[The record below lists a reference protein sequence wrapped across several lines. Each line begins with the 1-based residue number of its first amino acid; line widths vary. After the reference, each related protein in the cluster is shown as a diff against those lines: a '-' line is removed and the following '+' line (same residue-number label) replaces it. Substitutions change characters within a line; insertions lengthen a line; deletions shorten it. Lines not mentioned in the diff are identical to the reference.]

1 MPRLW
6 RGAFFSH
13 HTYISVKNKGRFGKS
28 KSHSCPF
35 LFSKICTEK
44 YIVFVTTHKKW
55 ERASTAALIYLVYLT
70 FTPKSFIM
78 TFVESTVR
86 VEFPGSVI
94 AHLLCRRCTVKKT
107 VACHPASAE
116 WRRVCSPRGKFFSGR
131 WPYITLQEVF
141 WIASICWI
149 LIQAWDKFRNRKKWA
164 VCRKQSGSLS
174 FEG

>member
-6 RGAFFSH
+6 RGAFFSY
-13 HTYISVKNKGRFGKS
+13 HTYINVKNKGRFGKS

-35 LFSKICTEK
+35 LFSKICPEK
-44 YIVFVTTHKKW
+44 YIVFVTTRKKM
-55 ERASTAALIYLVYLT
+55 RAYFNSSSHLSCLFDISIGILYNV
-70 FTPKSFIM
+70 SC
-78 TFVESTVR
+78 
-86 VEFPGSVI
+86 G
-94 AHLLCRRCTVKKT
+94 AHRPSWVSAICRRCTVKKT

-164 VCRKQSGSLS
+164 FCRKQSGSLS

>member
-35 LFSKICTEK
+35 IFSKICPEK

-78 TFVESTVR
+78 AFVESTVR

-107 VACHPASAE
+107 VACYPASAE
-116 WRRVCSPRGKFFSGR
+116 RKVNVEPSREIYFSGR
-131 WPYITLQEVF
+131 WYIRFKKFFGLRLSAGFLSKHGTSSVTERSEPSAANRWLTE
-141 WIASICWI
+141 CW
-149 LIQAWDKFRNRKKWA
+149 
-164 VCRKQSGSLS
+164 G
-174 FEG
+174 

>member
-1 MPRLW
+1 M
-6 RGAFFSH
+6 A
-13 HTYISVKNKGRFGKS
+13 
-28 KSHSCPF
+28 
-35 LFSKICTEK
+35 
-44 YIVFVTTHKKW
+44 
-55 ERASTAALIYLVYLT
+55 
-70 FTPKSFIM
+70 
-78 TFVESTVR
+78 FVESTVR

-174 FEG
+174 FEGWTLFPVRMYVCGNRLGFHRRGRLLAAGAPCVIIIDYFNGICQMNFLLAFSFRFLLRQPVATA

>member
-44 YIVFVTTHKKW
+44 YIVFVTTHKKM
-55 ERASTAALIYLVYLT
+55 RACFNSSSHISCLFDIYTEVLYNG
-70 FTPKSFIM
+70 
-78 TFVESTVR
+78 FVESTVR